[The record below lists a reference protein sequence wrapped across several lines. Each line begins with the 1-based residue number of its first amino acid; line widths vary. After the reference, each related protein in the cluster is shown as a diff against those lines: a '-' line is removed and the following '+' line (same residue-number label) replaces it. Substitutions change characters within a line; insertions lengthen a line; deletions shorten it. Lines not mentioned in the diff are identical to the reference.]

1 MKRISLLISMLISL
15 SIQAQEFNKQK
26 MDSLFSLI
34 ETENKGM
41 GSIAIMHQGE
51 SVYEKA
57 FGMAQVEDQIKA
69 TPNTRYH
76 IGSISKTFT
85 ATLIMQLIEEGQLT
99 LQTPLSKFFPKI
111 PNADSIHIEHLLRHQ
126 SGLFNFTSAEDYNQ
140 WMEQEMPQEKL
151 LAKIRAYPIEFAPGT
166 KTAYSNTNY
175 VLLSFIAEKVSHE
188 SFASLLEERIV
199 KTCGLKHTQFGTK
212 GTPDEAL
219 SYTFAKHWQ
228 ISTKTH
234 PTITMGAGGI
244 LSTPKDLNKFLT
256 CLFAGKLVSASSLE
270 KMKKMENGM
279 GMGLF
284 RFPFHDKYAYGH
296 TGGVDG
302 FQSITGYF
310 PEEKVA
316 ISYTS
321 NGVVMS
327 RNDIMIG
334 TLSIYFNREYQLP
347 EFANAIDLSVETL
360 QKYVGT
366 YSNTD
371 FPLALKVFI
380 EDKQLYGQ
388 GTGQPWFPL
397 EAYEEDKFR
406 YEVAQL
412 TIDFFPEEDKL
423 ILYQA
428 GQKFE
433 LMRNRDSE

>member
-15 SIQAQEFNKQK
+15 SIQAQELNKQK

-57 FGMAQVEDQIKA
+57 FGMAQVENQIKA

-140 WMEQEMPQEKL
+140 WMEQEMPHEKL
-151 LAKIRAYPIEFAPGT
+151 LAKIRKYPIEFAPGT

-175 VLLSFIAEKVSHE
+175 VLLSFIAEQVSHE
-188 SFASLLEERIV
+188 SFASLLEERII

-212 GTPDEAL
+212 ATPEEAL
-219 SYTFAKHWQ
+219 SYTYAKNWQ

-244 LSTPKDLNKFLT
+244 LSTSTDLNKFLT

-296 TGGVDG
+296 TGGIDG
-302 FQSITGYF
+302 FLSVAGYF
-310 PEEKVA
+310 PEEKMA
-316 ISYTS
+316 LTYLS
-321 NGVVMS
+321 NGVVMP
-327 RNDIMIG
+327 RNDILIG
-334 TLSIYFNREYQLP
+334 ALSIYFNREYEMP
-347 EFANAIDLSVETL
+347 EFKEPINLPLNTL
-360 QKYVGT
+360 KQYEGT
-366 YSNTD
+366 YSSPG
-371 FPLALKVFI
+371 FPLSLKIFVK
-380 EDKQLYGQ
+380 EEQLFGQ
-388 GTGQPWFPL
+388 GTNQPAFPL
-397 EAYEEDKFR
+397 EAYEENKFR
-406 YEVAQL
+406 YDAAQL
-412 TIDFFPEEDKL
+412 TIDFFPQENKL
-423 ILYQA
+423 ILYQGG
-428 GQKFE
+428 GQFE
-433 LMRNRDSE
+433 LKRASDSQ

>member
-1 MKRISLLISMLISL
+1 MKRITLIISLLISL

-34 ETENKGM
+34 EAEDKGM
-41 GSIAIMHQGE
+41 GSIAITHQGE
-51 SVYEKA
+51 SVYERA
-57 FGMAQVEDQIKA
+57 FGMAQVAQKVKA
-69 TPNTRYH
+69 TPHTRYH

-85 ATLIMQLIEEGQLT
+85 ATIIMQLIEEGKLA
-99 LQTPLSKFFPKI
+99 LNTPLSEFFPEI
-111 PNADSIHIEHLLRHQ
+111 PNADSIHIEHMLRHQ
-126 SGLFNFTSAEDYNQ
+126 SGLYNFTSADNYQE
-140 WMEQEMPQEKL
+140 WMEQEIPREKFL
-151 LAKIRAYPIEFAPGT
+151 QIIQNYPIQFGAGE

-175 VLLSFIAEKVSHE
+175 VLLTFIAEDVSHE
-188 SFASLLEERIV
+188 SYASLLEERIV
-199 KTCGLKHTQFGTK
+199 KPCRLQHTQFGTK
-212 GTPDEAL
+212 GTSEEAL
-219 SYTFAKHWQ
+219 SYTFAKTWQ
-228 ISTKTH
+228 ASTQTH
-234 PTITMGAGGI
+234 PSVTLGAGGI
-244 LSTPKDLNKFLT
+244 LSTPADLNKFLT
-256 CLFAGKLVSASSLE
+256 CLFAGKLVSDASLE
-270 KMKKMENGM
+270 KMKKLENGI
-279 GMGLF
+279 GIGLF

-302 FQSITGYF
+302 FQSIAGYF

-316 ISYTS
+316 IAYTS

-327 RNDIMIG
+327 RNDILIG
-334 TLSIYFNREYQLP
+334 ALSIYFNREYQLP
-347 EFANAIDLSVETL
+347 EFTDAIDLPVESL

-366 YSNTD
+366 YSSTG

-380 EDKQLYGQ
+380 KDKQLYGQ

-397 EAYEEDKFR
+397 EAFEKDKFR

-433 LMRNRDSE
+433 LMRNRDSK